1 MLNNVIALGWPGSPA
16 RTLPTERRLF
26 SAVLDCFDTG
36 VALLGEHGDVVHANG
51 AMHALEELGVFVL
64 GPRSIVFAHREAS
77 LAFAQRLA
85 EREARAE
92 GATFVARDPS
102 GAHTLVIRVIASSCD
117 SATSRR
123 SGTIVL
129 ATDLDSRTIGNRRL
143 FEIALGLSRAEAGVA
158 VALLEGLDAKQVSA
172 RLHVSHETVRT
183 HLKRIFEKTR
193 TRRQAELLLVLL
205 QVARVGVYPFERDI
219 TANSGGNL
227 HSIG

>member
-1 MLNNVIALGWPGSPA
+1 MLNNVGFAWPAAPV

-36 VALLGEHGDVVHANG
+36 VALLGERGEVVHANG
-51 AMHALEELGVFVL
+51 AMRALEALGVFAL
-64 GPRSIVFAHREAS
+64 GPRAIVFAQREAS
-77 LAFAQRLA
+77 LAFAQRLGD
-85 EREARAE
+85 REAKAE
-92 GATFVARDPS
+92 GTTFVARDPS
-102 GAHTLVIRVIASSCD
+102 GNHALVIRIIASSCD
-117 SATSRR
+117 SQSTLR

-129 ATDLDSRTIGNRRL
+129 ATDPDSRTIGNRRL

-158 VALLEGLDAKQVSA
+158 VALLEGLDAKQVSE

-205 QVARVGVYPFERDI
+205 QVARVGVYPFESR
-219 TANSGGNL
+219 NRSQVV
-227 HSIG
+227 S